1 MAPKWGRRKT
11 DGLVTKV
18 VTDDELWIPQLCRV
32 EPSTEPCALVI
43 FGASGDLTK
52 RKLIP
57 ALYKLIQNKL
67 LKRGFFILGVGR
79 TKMGDEEF
87 RRTLADAMDV
97 GSMKKSHRMAWERF
111 SRRLFYHPVEYG
123 DIRAYEELSKR
134 LVTLEGKKALKRNR
148 LFYLATPPGLYGTIA
163 GNLGSCGLSEER
175 EGWSRIV
182 IEKPFG
188 RSLATARQLNEQ
200 IHLYFKERQ
209 IFRIDHYLGKET
221 VQDILM
227 FRFANTIFDPVW
239 NRQYID
245 NIQITSAE
253 TLGIENRAGYYEQAG
268 VVRDMFQN
276 HMMQL
281 LALTAMEPP
290 VVFEADDVRDEKV
303 KVFRAIKAFPLDRLS
318 ESVVLGQ
325 YGKGKVE
332 GRSVPAYRDEP
343 GVVKGSRTP
352 TFAAMKL
359 FIDNWRW
366 NGVPFYLRSG
376 KRMPQRFT
384 EIVIQFKRVPHLMF
398 HKVVGD
404 NIGPNILILR
414 IQPNEG
420 IQLVFQVKLPGSK
433 VCLRSVKMDFT
444 YREFYR
450 GSSLDAYERVLLDC
464 ILGDH
469 TLFVRED
476 GVDITWSLLTP
487 LLEVVESRKGKRYPL
502 HEYESGTWGPPE
514 ADSLLERD
522 GNRWIILS

>member
-1 MAPKWGRRKT
+1 M
-11 DGLVTKV
+11 
-18 VTDDELWIPQLCRV
+18 
-32 EPSTEPCALVI
+32 VI

-57 ALYKLIQNKL
+57 ALCKLARNRL
-67 LKRGFFILGVGR
+67 LNRSFFIIGVGR
-79 TKMGDEEF
+79 TKMDDEEF
-87 RRTLADAMDV
+87 RRTLADAMDAE
-97 GSMKKSHRMAWERF
+97 SMKKTARTAWERF
-111 SRRLFYHPVEYG
+111 SRKLFYHSVEYD

-134 LVTLEGKKALKRNR
+134 LVKQEGAKARRRNR

-163 GNLGSCGLSEER
+163 GNLGSCGLSKEK

-188 RSLATARQLNEQ
+188 RSRITARQLNE
-200 IHLYFKERQ
+200 HVHRYFKERQ
-209 IFRIDHYLGKET
+209 VFRIDHYLGKET

-245 NIQITSAE
+245 HIQITSAE

-268 VVRDMFQN
+268 VLRDMFQN

-303 KVFRAIKAFPLDRLS
+303 KVFRAIKPFPLARLK
-318 ESVVLGQ
+318 EFIVLGQ
-325 YGKGKVE
+325 YGKGVVE
-332 GRSVPAYRDEP
+332 KKSVPAYLDEP
-343 GVVKGSRTP
+343 GVAKGSRTP
-352 TFAAMKL
+352 TFAAMRL

-366 NGVPFYLRSG
+366 SGVPFYLRSG

-384 EIVIQFKRVPHLMF
+384 EIVIQFKSVPHLMF
-398 HKVVGD
+398 RKVVGD
-404 NIGPNILILR
+404 AIGPNVIILR

-450 GSSLDAYERVLLDC
+450 GSALDAYERVLLDC

-476 GVDITWSLLTP
+476 GVDTTWSILTP
-487 LLEVVESRKGKRYPL
+487 VLEVIESRRGRRYPFY
-502 HEYESGTWGPPE
+502 EYEAGRWGPPE
-514 ADSLLERD
+514 ADSLLEQD
-522 GNRWIILS
+522 GNRWIALS